1 MALLVLG
8 IALVIIGLILLFV
21 KEGTAESKGFGFEVK
36 GPVGVVVLLAGVG
49 CVGGYAWLAQ
59 NESGDRRSPEVG
71 AQAPPS
77 GALPTVTE
85 PANIKVASVKNGEGV
100 AISTAVVQGK
110 AGLNFGGSSIDL
122 GTDSL
127 WVFDYDPND
136 DLYYGASDGP
146 LRVKEDGRWSFVNTP
161 IGAQDASDK
170 GTTYRIVVVR
180 ATQDCSSELGDVRP
194 DAEGEVVLKTLPAG
208 CTEAAWVNVLKTGP

>member
-21 KEGTAESKGFGFEVK
+21 KEGTAESRGFGVEVK
-36 GPVGVVVLLAGVG
+36 GPIGVVVLLAGVG
-49 CVGGYAWLAQ
+49 CVAGYTWLAQ
-59 NESGDRRSPEVG
+59 QESADRKSPEVG

-77 GALPTVTE
+77 SALPTVTE
-85 PANIKVASVKNGEGV
+85 PPNLKVVSVQNGEGV
-100 AISTAVVQGK
+100 TISTAVVQGK
-110 AGLNFGGSSIDL
+110 AGLNFGGSAVDL

-136 DLYYGASDGP
+136 ERYYGASDHP

-161 IGAQDASDK
+161 IGAADASDK

-180 ATQDCSSELGDVRP
+180 ATQDCSGELSDLRPNADGDV
-194 DAEGEVVLKTLPAG
+194 VLEMLPAG
-208 CTEAAWVNVLKTGP
+208 CTEAAWVNLLKTGP